1 MGALI
6 YLLCALTALI
16 AFVLLLRG
24 WRATGAPM
32 LLWSSLCFAGL
43 TASNFLLVADKLFL
57 PDVNL
62 LTLRLVVSLGAMLCL
77 LYGLIWGDDR

>member
-6 YLLCALTALI
+6 YSMCALTALT
-16 AFVLLLRG
+16 AFVLLLRA
-24 WRATGAPM
+24 WRRTRAHM

-57 PDVNL
+57 PEISL
-62 LTLRLVVSLGAMLCL
+62 LTLRLCVTLAAMLCL
-77 LYGLIWGDDR
+77 LFGLIWGDDR